1 MNKILTVLKNEF
13 ITVVSRRSFILT
25 LILIPLTGF
34 IILMVVSGLQK
45 KAGIDTQALVQN
57 MFAPEVKNS
66 IEGFVDQS
74 GLMKLIPPGDE
85 NNLIRM
91 DSEDGA
97 KEAIEAG
104 TINAYYVIP
113 QDFLES
119 GDILYIRPDFNPLG
133 GSTQSSPIN
142 ALVAY
147 NLTDGNL
154 DLAYRVQ
161 NPINANELDI
171 SNTVQRDTNNW
182 LTFFLPYAI
191 TFLFYIVILSA
202 SSLLLNSITNEKQNR
217 VMEILMTSVTPTQML
232 TGKIIALGL
241 AGLLQTVVWLGA
253 GILMLRYSG
262 SAFALSSAFQL
273 PVTVLIWGIIF
284 FILGYALYASLMAG
298 IGALVP
304 NMREASQLTT
314 IVILPM
320 VVPLI
325 LITTLIQSPDSPLSM
340 FLSLF
345 PFTSPVSMMTRI
357 SATTVPFWQI
367 AISIILLAA
376 TAVLLVRACAG
387 LFRAQNL
394 LSGRTVTAKEF
405 LRALAGK

>member
-1 MNKILTVLKNEF
+1 
-13 ITVVSRRSFILT
+13 
-25 LILIPLTGF
+25 
-34 IILMVVSGLQK
+34 
-45 KAGIDTQALVQN
+45 
-57 MFAPEVKNS
+57 
-66 IEGFVDQS
+66 
-74 GLMKLIPPGDE
+74 
-85 NNLIRM
+85 
-91 DSEDGA
+91 
-97 KEAIEAG
+97 
-104 TINAYYVIP
+104 
-113 QDFLES
+113 
-119 GDILYIRPDFNPLG
+119 
-133 GSTQSSPIN
+133 
-142 ALVAY
+142 
-147 NLTDGNL
+147 
-154 DLAYRVQ
+154 VQ
-161 NPINANELDI
+161 NPINANELDL
-171 SNTVQRDTNNW
+171 SNTMQRDTNNW

-273 PVTVLIWGIIF
+273 PITVLIWGIIF
-284 FILGYALYASLMAG
+284 FILGYSLYASLMAG

-325 LITTLIQSPDSPLSM
+325 FITTLIQSPDSPLSM

-357 SATTVPFWQI
+357 SASTVPFWQI

-387 LFRAQNL
+387 LLRAQNL
-394 LSGRTVTAKEF
+394 LSGRTVTAKDF